1 VSKNRR
7 PPPPDELPGSS
18 ADKLQF
24 RVRDAVS
31 SSGNL
36 DLGPLIAEILRLP
49 DPLSFSDELCALAEE
64 RATVGDNGGRI
75 GLLEM
80 ARSVREAQ
88 PDVDASGLAGVL
100 DALSRA
106 WCAEGEYDAARPYAT
121 RSLKLREKNL
131 GPYHADTARSLDRL
145 GEIEFGKNNLK
156 AAHAHYSRS
165 LTIRRRRLGSEHPLT
180 ANSLNNLACVYAQRG
195 DQTKATSAFEK
206 ILSMKSRALGD
217 AHPDLLVL
225 LENLAVMYRNAG
237 RFDKA
242 RICSERGVAIGELVY
257 GADHPSVADVLASLG
272 EAYRGL
278 GRYQDAHAAAQRA
291 LTIRT
296 SSLGDSHPS
305 TAIAKTLF
313 AAIVSDIGDI
323 SCAQQMLQS
332 AVDIFRRTSTPTPDP
347 MALALYHLGL
357 SHGEL
362 GELETARSL
371 LEEALTLYRWGS
383 RERESAI
390 VLLNLAVVYRGLGDY
405 VVALNLLNEAVKIQ
419 RRVLG
424 EVNRD
429 VARSLI
435 EIGRD
440 WNALGNSRR
449 AINSILGG
457 AVIACCCDDPQSMAL
472 AFEAIAVIFRDNYR
486 AIAILFGKLSVNL
499 TQTLRAG
506 VSGLGS
512 RLEQAFLDTRETRY
526 RTLGES
532 LIISGRLPEAQ
543 QVLTML
549 KETELFELG
558 IRGTDPRTTRATL
571 TPLET
576 TWDRKGAHLR
586 GNLVRSFDKIARR
599 REDVPAS
606 KYRALVAREL
616 RRGRA
621 NLKQWLEGVIA
632 DVGAS
637 EAKRSSLK
645 ETLGSEK
652 AVSQAQRKGVAF
664 LQYLIAA
671 DRLHIIATL
680 SDRQHEY
687 CIPLSE
693 GELHRLVYAMRSSLH
708 ERSDAFHES
717 ARRLYNLLVAPV
729 VDHLR
734 AAATRSLMLSL
745 DGVLRY
751 VPVSALHDGKRY
763 LVEDFSIAL
772 GTGAASRGQTSRP
785 PLPHAAGLGVSRA
798 IGEHSPLHGV
808 REELDAVI
816 CVDRG
821 GGILPGVIRL
831 DEDFTADALRDAA
844 SGRYA
849 VLHLAS
855 HFVFSAAQEA
865 SSYLLL
871 GDGSRLTLAD
881 LSKFRFHGIDLM
893 TLSACD
899 TATGGGHRQS
909 GREVEGLGALAR
921 HQGARNVVA
930 TLWPVADRTT
940 APLMGTFY
948 RNMYVKGMGAADA
961 LRDAQLMLLNGA
973 AQSERLNRL
982 RGLIDPDDPAHQQAI
997 ASCHP
1002 YYWAPYIL
1010 MGGAAEHRKR

>member
-7 PPPPDELPGSS
+7 LPPPDEPPGSS
-18 ADKLQF
+18 AEKLQF

-31 SSGNL
+31 GGGNL
-36 DLGPLIAEILRLP
+36 DSDPLIAEILRLP
-49 DPLSFSDELCALAEE
+49 NPLSFSDALCALAEE
-64 RATVGDNGGRI
+64 RAAIGDNRGRI
-75 GLLEM
+75 GLLEI

-106 WCAEGEYDAARPYAT
+106 CCAEGKYDAARPYAT
-121 RSLKLREKNL
+121 RSLKLREKSL
-131 GPYHADTARSLDRL
+131 GPHHADTARSLDRL

-156 AAHAHYSRS
+156 AAYAHYSRS
-165 LTIRRRRLGSEHPLT
+165 HTVRRRRLGSEHPLT
-180 ANSLNNLACVYAQRG
+180 ANSLNNLACVWAQRG
-195 DQTKATSAFEK
+195 DQVKATSAFEK
-206 ILSMKSRALGD
+206 ILSMKSRALGA

-225 LENLAVMYRNAG
+225 LENLAVMHRNAG

-242 RICSERGVAIGELVY
+242 RICSERGLAIAEPAY
-257 GADHPSVADVLASLG
+257 GADHSALADVLASLG

-278 GRYQDAHAAAQRA
+278 GRYHDAHAAAQRA

-296 SSLGDSHPS
+296 TSLGDSHPS
-305 TAIAKTLF
+305 TAIAKTLV
-313 AAIVSDIGDI
+313 AAIVSDIGDV
-323 SCAQQMLQS
+323 SGAQQMLQS

-362 GELETARSL
+362 GELGTARSL
-371 LEEALTLYRWGS
+371 LEEALALYRLAS
-383 RERESAI
+383 RKRESAI

-405 VVALNLLNEAVKIQ
+405 AVALNLLNEALKIQ

-435 EIGRD
+435 EIGRV
-440 WNALGNSRR
+440 WSALGNAQR
-449 AINSILGG
+449 AIHSILGG
-457 AVIACCCDDPQSMAL
+457 AVIACCCDDPQSMSL
-472 AFEAIAVIFRDNYR
+472 AFEAIAVIFRDDYR

-512 RLEQAFLDTRETRY
+512 RMEQAFLDTRETRY
-526 RTLGES
+526 RMLGES

-558 IRGTDPRTTRATL
+558 IRGTDPRATRATL

-576 TWDRKGAHLR
+576 TWDRKGTRLR
-586 GNLVRSFDKIARR
+586 DNLAGSFDKVVRR
-599 REDVPAS
+599 REALPAS
-606 KYRALVAREL
+606 KYRALLAREL

-621 NLKQWLEGVIA
+621 NLEQWLEGLVA
-632 DVGAS
+632 NVAAS
-637 EAKRSSLK
+637 EPKRSSLRG
-645 ETLGSEK
+645 TLDSEK
-652 AVSQAQRKGVAF
+652 AVSQVQRKGAAF

-680 SDRQHEY
+680 PDRQREY
-687 CIPLSE
+687 HVPLAE
-693 GELHRLVYAMRSSLH
+693 GELHRLVYATRSSLH
-708 ERSDAFHES
+708 ERSDAFRES
-717 ARRLYNLLVAPV
+717 ARRLHDLLVAPV

-763 LVEDFSIAL
+763 LIEDFSIAL
-772 GTGAASRGQTSRP
+772 SSGAASRGQASRP

-798 IGEHSPLHGV
+798 IGEHTPLHGV
-808 REELDAVI
+808 REELVAVI
-816 CVDRG
+816 RVDRSG
-821 GGILPGVIRL
+821 GVLPGVIRL
-831 DEDFTADALRDAA
+831 DEDFTADALHDAA

-849 VLHLAS
+849 VLHVAS

-865 SSYLLL
+865 TSYLLL

-881 LSKFRFHGIDLM
+881 LSKFRFDGIDLM

-909 GREVEGLGALAR
+909 GREVEGLGALVR
-921 HQGARNVVA
+921 HQGAHNVVA

-940 APLMGTFY
+940 AALMGTFY
-948 RNMYVKGMGAADA
+948 RNMYVKGMAAADA

-973 AQSERLNRL
+973 AQSERLNRP
-982 RGLIDPDDPAHQQAI
+982 RGLIDPDDPARQQAI
-997 ASCHP
+997 ATCHP

-1010 MGGAAEHRKR
+1010 MGGTAEHRKR